1 MGDFMPGDVRPDATI
16 NIIVLEVEI
25 RHVLKGYH
33 VGSHFMDVVVPHGIS
48 GLRTDYNVGNE
59 VVLSTIYW
67 KYMRGGSYMVM
78 NDGGCFRKVGDTWW
92 NQLVISPNPPLA
104 VTYPE
109 IETAA
114 ARCLP
119 HVIFG
124 QASLAV
130 IGTIEGITPHRKRTS
145 TPGDNTMQSPASND
159 PRADVRMRVT
169 EVVKGAPGSDTVTF
183 RPVPTD
189 DHALAAKENVPPFAV
204 GDQWLVFL
212 GKDPTGYFAIDCTN
226 GLFRVKGNSL
236 IQADRVVLPATKS
249 TFIAEMR
256 KADAAR

>member
-1 MGDFMPGDVRPDATI
+1 MPGDVQPDATMD
-16 NIIVLEVEI
+16 IIVLEVEI
-25 RHVLKGYH
+25 HHVLKGYH
-33 VGSHFMDVVVPHGIS
+33 VGSHFIDVVVPHGIS

-67 KYMRGGSYMVM
+67 KYMRGGSYMVT
-78 NDGGCFRKVGDTWW
+78 NDGGCFRKIGDTWW
-92 NQLVISPNPPLA
+92 NQLEISPNPPLA

-109 IETAA
+109 IEAAA

-130 IGTIEGITPHRKRTS
+130 IGTIEGITPHRKSMS
-145 TPGDNTMQSPASND
+145 TPSGNGRLAPAGND
-159 PRADVRMRVT
+159 PRADALMRVT
-169 EVVKGAPGSDTVTF
+169 EVVKGALGGATVTF

-189 DHALAAKENVPPFAV
+189 DHALAAQENVPPFAV

-212 GKDPTGYFAIDCTN
+212 GKDSTGYFAIDCTN
-226 GLFRVKGNSL
+226 GLFRVKGDSL
-236 IQADRVVLPATKS
+236 IQADRVVLPATKF

-256 KADAAR
+256 KADATR